1 MQYLQS
7 NKVLGAIAFAYGFHK
22 NGVARAPHKQLH
34 YYADMFEAFIEHVF
48 EDDPSAGTEWLKALW
63 SSRSFP
69 DLRSCIKE
77 HGRSKGECQFL
88 PPSSSMRTDV
98 QGRAHHRDA
107 VPV

>member
-63 SSRSFP
+63 SSRCFP
-69 DLRSCIKE
+69 DLR
-77 HGRSKGECQFL
+77 
-88 PPSSSMRTDV
+88 
-98 QGRAHHRDA
+98 
-107 VPV
+107 